1 MATRFHSGK
10 LFGVAITFGFG
21 EKRFRKNLPLSGEPS
36 PKMTDDLRGRR
47 EGAAEPERAAIDAEI
62 KRVEA
67 EYKSKLDSI
76 DDALF

>member
-1 MATRFHSGK
+1 
-10 LFGVAITFGFG
+10 
-21 EKRFRKNLPLSGEPS
+21 
-36 PKMTDDLRGRR
+36 MTDDLRGRR
-47 EGAAEPERAAIDAEI
+47 EGAVEPERAAIDAEI

>member
-1 MATRFHSGK
+1 
-10 LFGVAITFGFG
+10 
-21 EKRFRKNLPLSGEPS
+21 
-36 PKMTDDLRGRR
+36 MTDSFWTDGPEAYAKRLREHYKPQLDDLHGRR
-47 EGAAEPERAAIDAEI
+47 EGADEPERAVIDAEI